1 MGFGTLVELI
11 GEPGIG
17 KSRLAE
23 ELRTHCADMER
34 VTLRCEQYESSTP
47 YHVFRSFFRS
57 LLDVPL
63 TDAGAD
69 NRAALS
75 ERLRT
80 VDEEL
85 VPWVPLLG
93 APLDAEVESTSE
105 VDDLDPSFRRAR
117 LHGVLGTLLGRL
129 LDSPTLLLF
138 EDVHWMDDAST
149 ELLLH
154 LGTQLPTRPWLTC
167 TTRRPTEGGFLA
179 AEGTPP
185 LPALTLRLEPLPPDD
200 AKLLIR
206 AAAGGRELSDEELGA
221 IFDRGAGNPLFLREL
236 AAPEKASE
244 TGEQLPDT
252 VETLVATRIDRLA
265 PADRALLRWASVLG
279 QSFSGAV
286 IANVLDNDPTA
297 ASDSEAWSRLGE
309 FVERDP
315 DVPGGFR
322 FRHALIR
329 DGAYE
334 GLSYRR
340 RRELHGR
347 VADVIALSEA
357 GRADDSAELLSL
369 HYYRAER
376 WAETWRYSVDAAKRA
391 EEKYANVETTQFLER
406 ALEAANA
413 WTDAPADEVAR
424 VWELLGDV
432 RMRIAAYEDAG
443 TAYRKARA
451 FWRGDAL
458 QVAHLMQQE
467 AVVRLRLG
475 NYPQA
480 LRRLSEALRLIED
493 VEGVAAGAQRARLYN
508 WYAAV
513 LQLQWRPRDAM
524 AWCQRAIV
532 EAEASGAE
540 DAVAHASFILDWV
553 YLALGRPD
561 EAVYTPRAL
570 EIYERL
576 GEFDRLAM
584 ALNVMGGRAYLAGQ
598 WEEAIEHCDRARK
611 TFQRIG
617 DEMNA
622 TVAALNLACIRSDQ
636 GRLEDAEPLFRRGL
650 ELRRVAGNPLR
661 VAESASE
668 LGRFA
673 GRTGNFEEAQSLLA
687 EARELFSAEGD
698 EVEALAADVW
708 RVESLVHQG
717 SSTAALELAD
727 DALERTKS
735 TPGVAILAAML
746 HRLRGWAFMQLR
758 DLEQAGAAFGES
770 LELARLEGENLGMR
784 SADYE
789 VALTLDALG
798 RLGEM
803 VGGPIEDL
811 ERERDAIVAKL
822 AVMHLQRPPLPQ

>member
-1 MGFGTLVELI
+1 
-11 GEPGIG
+11 
-17 KSRLAE
+17 
-23 ELRTHCADMER
+23 
-34 VTLRCEQYESSTP
+34 
-47 YHVFRSFFRS
+47 
-57 LLDVPL
+57 
-63 TDAGAD
+63 
-69 NRAALS
+69 
-75 ERLRT
+75 
-80 VDEEL
+80 
-85 VPWVPLLG
+85 
-93 APLDAEVESTSE
+93 
-105 VDDLDPSFRRAR
+105 
-117 LHGVLGTLLGRL
+117 
-129 LDSPTLLLF
+129 
-138 EDVHWMDDAST
+138 
-149 ELLLH
+149 
-154 LGTQLPTRPWLTC
+154 
-167 TTRRPTEGGFLA
+167 
-179 AEGTPP
+179 

-206 AAAGGRELSDEELGA
+206 AAAGGRELSEEELGA

-244 TGEQLPDT
+244 TGEQLPDS
-252 VETLVATRIDRLA
+252 VEALVATRIDRLA

-279 QSFSGAV
+279 TSFSGAV
-286 IANVLDNDPTA
+286 IADVLDDDPTA
-297 ASDSEAWSRLGE
+297 ASDSEAWGRLAE

-347 VADVIALSEA
+347 VADVIAREA

-376 WAETWRYSVDAAKRA
+376 WAETWRYSVDASRRA

-406 ALEAANA
+406 ALEAASS
-413 WTDAPADEVAR
+413 WSDAPADEVAR
-424 VWELLGDV
+424 AWELLGDV
-432 RMRIAAYEDAG
+432 RMRMAAYEDAAS
-443 TAYRKARA
+443 AYREARA
-451 FWRGDAL
+451 FWRGDAV
-458 QVAHLMQQE
+458 QEARLMQQE
-467 AVVRLRLG
+467 AVVRVRLG

-480 LRRLSEALRLIED
+480 LRRLSQALRLIEG
-493 VEGVAAGAQRARLYN
+493 VEGVDAAAQRARLFN
-508 WYAAV
+508 WYAVV
-513 LQLQWRPRDAM
+513 LQHQWRPSDAIP
-524 AWCQRAIV
+524 WCNRAIA
-532 EAEASGAE
+532 EAEAAGGAE
-540 DAVAHASFILDWV
+540 DALAHAYFILDWA

-561 EAVYTPRAL
+561 EAVYSPRAV

-576 GEFDRLAM
+576 GALDRLAW
-584 ALNVMGGRAYLAGQ
+584 ALNVMGGRAYLAGR
-598 WEEAIEHCDRARK
+598 WEEGIEHADRARR
-611 TFQRIG
+611 TFLEIG
-617 DEMNA
+617 DDMNA
-622 TVAALNLACIRSDQ
+622 TVAALNVACIRSDQ
-636 GRLEDAEPLFRRGL
+636 GRLDEAEPLFRSGL
-650 ELRRVAGNPLR
+650 ELRRVAGNPLK
-661 VAESASE
+661 VAEAASE

-673 GRTGNFEEAQSLLA
+673 GRTGGFEEAHSLLA
-687 EARELFSAEGD
+687 EARELFSEEGD

-758 DLEQAGAAFGES
+758 DLERAGAAFDES
-770 LELARLEGENLGMR
+770 LSLARIEGENIGMR

-822 AVMHLQRPPLPQ
+822 AVMQLQRPPLPQ

>member
-1 MGFGTLVELI
+1 
-11 GEPGIG
+11 
-17 KSRLAE
+17 
-23 ELRTHCADMER
+23 
-34 VTLRCEQYESSTP
+34 
-47 YHVFRSFFRS
+47 
-57 LLDVPL
+57 
-63 TDAGAD
+63 
-69 NRAALS
+69 
-75 ERLRT
+75 
-80 VDEEL
+80 
-85 VPWVPLLG
+85 
-93 APLDAEVESTSE
+93 
-105 VDDLDPSFRRAR
+105 
-117 LHGVLGTLLGRL
+117 
-129 LDSPTLLLF
+129 
-138 EDVHWMDDAST
+138 
-149 ELLLH
+149 
-154 LGTQLPTRPWLTC
+154 
-167 TTRRPTEGGFLA
+167 
-179 AEGTPP
+179 
-185 LPALTLRLEPLPPDD
+185 
-200 AKLLIR
+200 
-206 AAAGGRELSDEELGA
+206 
-221 IFDRGAGNPLFLREL
+221 
-236 AAPEKASE
+236 
-244 TGEQLPDT
+244 
-252 VETLVATRIDRLA
+252 
-265 PADRALLRWASVLG
+265 
-279 QSFSGAV
+279 
-286 IANVLDNDPTA
+286 
-297 ASDSEAWSRLGE
+297 
-309 FVERDP
+309 
-315 DVPGGFR
+315 
-322 FRHALIR
+322 
-329 DGAYE
+329 
-334 GLSYRR
+334 
-340 RRELHGR
+340 
-347 VADVIALSEA
+347 VIALSEA